1 MAVRA
6 FVLEFYLQLSLGSQF
21 FFRRCPALEAAWD
34 EERAQANWS
43 YLETR
48 IGLVKRKIPAIVARC
63 PQLLLVSIWG
73 RLELMIISLEGV
85 GAERKH
91 LATMV
96 TSFPH
101 TLLHSVEEKL
111 CPLLAFLQDVG
122 IKEQQLAK
130 VNLFSNFKNQGF
142 PKPFLNPGNA

>member
-1 MAVRA
+1 
-6 FVLEFYLQLSLGSQF
+6 LQFFSLSLSLC
-21 FFRRCPALEAAWD
+21 RCPALESAWD

-48 IGLVKRKIPAIVARC
+48 LGVAKRKIPAVVARC
-63 PQLLLVSIWG
+63 PQLLLVSIHG

-111 CPLLAFLQDVG
+111 CPLLAFLQDIG
-122 IKEQQLAK
+122 IKDQQLAK
-130 VNLFSNFKNQGF
+130 VHLSSHLCTLL
-142 PKPFLNPGNA
+142 KP